1 MALQTFDQAMQHDRE
16 PFTVFIGD
24 SEFHGYAA
32 STRIDRKT
40 VPDGWYVYDL
50 RHDDYGEDVCEIKN
64 AYISVNHFASF
75 YTQNKLPLKK
85 GESLFRGSDLNEFDY
100 IYDN

>member
-1 MALQTFDQAMQHDRE
+1 MALQSFDQAMRDDRE

-24 SEFHGYAA
+24 SEFKGYAA

-50 RHDDYGEDVCEIKN
+50 RHDDGDIYEIKN
-64 AYISVNHFASF
+64 AYIIVDHYASF
-75 YTQNKLPLKK
+75 YTQNKLPLKE

-100 IYDN
+100 SYDE